1 MIPQTHLIVFRK
13 LYDQLVETN
22 INWVVTG
29 SFSFALQGAPIT
41 PDDIDLQTDKAGAYA
56 IEQCFAHYITRHV
69 TFATSERIRSHLGAL
84 MIDAITVEIMG
95 DIQKRLTDGTW
106 EKPLDLAQHRQF
118 IEFGHMSV
126 PVLSLEYEYQ
136 AYIKL
141 GRIEK
146 ARMLQEMIREK
157 NKKNTSSR

>member
-1 MIPQTHLIVFRK
+1 MIPLTHLIVFRQ
-13 LYDQLVETN
+13 LYARLAETD

-56 IEQCFAHYITRHV
+56 IERSFAQYVTRNV
-69 TFATSERIRSHLGAL
+69 TFVTSEQIRSHLGAL

-95 DIQKRLTDGTW
+95 DIQKRLADGTW
-106 EKPLDLAQHRQF
+106 EEPLDLMQHRQF
-118 IEFGHMSV
+118 IAFEHMSI

-136 AYIKL
+136 AYMKL

-146 ARMLQEMIREK
+146 ARMLQRMVQEK
-157 NKKNTSSR
+157 KRKHTSS